1 MALSKPNPFAA
12 AFVGAVLTPTF
23 SVAQESTD
31 GIQWMTD
38 LPAAEAAAAE
48 SKKPLL
54 LVFR

>member
-31 GIQWMTD
+31 GIRWMTD
-38 LPAAEAAAAE
+38 LPAAEAAAAK
-48 SKKPLL
+48 SKKPML